1 MGERSIDR
9 FTQSALSH
17 SSLSLPPAQSVFT
30 FLYITLLSHMG
41 ERLAVRLRTALFQSL
56 VEQDIAFFD
65 SHKSGELV
73 SRYNRR
79 GDKGTLQ
86 LWKPVHPLLPL
97 SSLLTPSFLF
107 SPISAFSLP
116 LIFPNFLSSLL
127 SPLPFFHPSIYF
139 FPPIPISD
147 CQVTFRTSR
156 VPSRWP
162 LARVFAPSRR
172 PSAVSSPST
181 SSLLR

>member
-1 MGERSIDR
+1 MGAHYNFGSL
-9 FTQSALSH
+9 FTPSFLFPLYSRPP
-17 SSLSLPPAQSVFT
+17 SSLLFT
-30 FLYITLLSHMG
+30 H
-41 ERLAVRLRTALFQSL
+41 A
-56 VEQDIAFFD
+56 
-65 SHKSGELV
+65 
-73 SRYNRR
+73 
-79 GDKGTLQ
+79 
-86 LWKPVHPLLPL
+86 LLPL
-97 SSLLTPSFLF
+97 SSLLTPSSLFPLYSRPPPSFLFTHALLPLSSLLTPSSLF

-139 FPPIPISD
+139 IPPIPISD

-162 LARVFAPSRR
+162 SARVFAPSRR

>member
-1 MGERSIDR
+1 
-9 FTQSALSH
+9 
-17 SSLSLPPAQSVFT
+17 
-30 FLYITLLSHMG
+30 MG

-79 GDKGTLQ
+79 GDGGWGHTTTLEACSPPPPSF
-86 LWKPVHPLLPL
+86 LFTHALLPPP
-97 SSLLTPSFLF
+97 SLLTPSFLF

-116 LIFPNFLSSLL
+116 LIFPNTLSSLL

>member
-1 MGERSIDR
+1 
-9 FTQSALSH
+9 
-17 SSLSLPPAQSVFT
+17 
-30 FLYITLLSHMG
+30 MG

-79 GDKGTLQ
+79 GNKGTLE

-97 SSLLTPSFLF
+97 SSLLTPS
-107 SPISAFSLP
+107 S
-116 LIFPNFLSSLL
+116 L
-127 SPLPFFHPSIYF
+127 SPLYSRPPSSSLPFLPSPSLSPSPTPSFPFVYPSIYF

-162 LARVFAPSRR
+162 SARVFAPSHR